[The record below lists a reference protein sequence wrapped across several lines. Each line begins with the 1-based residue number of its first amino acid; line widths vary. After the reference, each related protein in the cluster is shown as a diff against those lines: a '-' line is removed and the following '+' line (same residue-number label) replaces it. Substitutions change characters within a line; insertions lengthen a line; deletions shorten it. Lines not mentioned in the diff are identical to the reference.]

1 MLQGIKDAIAGTK
14 MAMTEDEMKAAINKL
29 QADLR
34 VKQEAKRK
42 EMEESRKLAWAANK
56 KDGEDVLA
64 ATNNQAALFTPP
76 RGPQSKITN
85 PTTDA
90 QPTAT
95 AHGIYSSHHPT
106 TELTD

>member
-42 EMEESRKLAWAANK
+42 EMEESRKLAGGANK
-56 KDGEDVLA
+56 KDGESFLA
-64 ATNNQAALFTPP
+64 AKKSKPAVGTLPS
-76 RGPQSKITN
+76 GPQYKIITQGTA
-85 PTTDA
+85 PQPPDTDTGVCHSRRT
-90 QPTAT
+90 PIT
-95 AHGIYSSHHPT
+95 
-106 TELTD
+106 

>member
-42 EMEESRKLAWAANK
+42 EMEESRKLAGEANK
-56 KDGEDVLA
+56 KDGEAFLA
-64 ATNNQAALFTPP
+64 PNKSKP
-76 RGPQSKITN
+76 RGVTLPTRLQYNIITEGTAPQ
-85 PTTDA
+85 PA
-90 QPTAT
+90 PPHTADPN
-95 AHGIYSSHHPT
+95 YPRR
-106 TELTD
+106 